1 MKLLAKKIGDT
12 FEEQKFYY
20 LIVLLFFC
28 VGVVIGVYA
37 IKYMGITDR
46 QDLTGY
52 YSNFIEGIQSS
63 NISYGNL
70 FFEVFKKN
78 IILIVPIILL
88 GFTFFGSPIIL
99 IINLLKG
106 FSIGY
111 TFTFLLTMFE
121 GNGLM
126 LAIGSLV
133 PQNIIYIP
141 CIVATSIIAL
151 SLSTIKFKEKFIKK
165 MPIKNL
171 LLNKGGTN
179 ILLIILCIFIIGMI
193 IETCVSP
200 ALVKLIITKFYL

>member
-28 VGVVIGVYA
+28 IGVVIGVYA
-37 IKYMGITDR
+37 VKYMSLTDR
-46 QDLTGY
+46 QDLTSY
-52 YSNFIEGIQSS
+52 YSSFIENIQT
-63 NISYGNL
+63 NEISYANL
-70 FFEVFKKN
+70 LFEIFKKN
-78 IILIVPIILL
+78 IIIIIPIIIL

-99 IINLLKG
+99 IINLMKG

-111 TFTFLLTMFE
+111 TFTFLLTMFN
-121 GNGLM
+121 GDGLM
-126 LAIGSLV
+126 LAVSSLV

-151 SLSTIKFKEKFIKK
+151 SLSTLKFKEKFIKK

-193 IETCVSP
+193 IEAYLSP
-200 ALVKLIITKFYL
+200 NLIKLVVTKFYL

>member
-28 VGVVIGVYA
+28 IGVVIGVYA
-37 IKYMGITDR
+37 VKYMSLTDR
-46 QDLTGY
+46 QDLTSY
-52 YSNFIEGIQSS
+52 YSSFIENIQT
-63 NISYGNL
+63 NEISYASLL
-70 FFEVFKKN
+70 FEIFKKN
-78 IILIVPIILL
+78 IIIIIPIILL

-99 IINLLKG
+99 IINLMKG

-111 TFTFLLTMFE
+111 TFTFLLTMFN
-121 GNGLM
+121 GDGLM
-126 LAIGSLV
+126 IAISSVV

-151 SLSTIKFKEKFIKK
+151 SLSTLKFKEKFIKK

-193 IETCVSP
+193 IEAYLSP
-200 ALVKLIITKFYL
+200 NLIKLVVTKFYL

>member
-1 MKLLAKKIGDT
+1 MKLLAKKICDT

-28 VGVVIGVYA
+28 IGVVIGVYA
-37 IKYMGITDR
+37 VKYMSLTDR
-46 QDLTGY
+46 QDLTSY
-52 YSNFIEGIQSS
+52 YSSFIENIQT
-63 NISYGNL
+63 NEISYANL
-70 FFEVFKKN
+70 LFEIFKKN
-78 IILIVPIILL
+78 IIIIIPIIIL

-99 IINLLKG
+99 IINLMKG

-111 TFTFLLTMFE
+111 TFTFLLTMFN
-121 GNGLM
+121 GDGLM
-126 LAIGSLV
+126 LAVSSLV

-151 SLSTIKFKEKFIKK
+151 SLSTLKFKEKFIKK

-193 IETCVSP
+193 IEAYLSP
-200 ALVKLIITKFYL
+200 NLIKLVVTKFYL

>member
-37 IKYMGITDR
+37 IKYMNINDR
-46 QDLTGY
+46 QDLSSY
-52 YSNFIEGIQSS
+52 YSNFISGIQSS
-63 NISYGNL
+63 NVSYGTL
-70 FFEVFKKN
+70 LFEVFKKN
-78 IILIVPIILL
+78 MVIIIPIVVL

-99 IINLLKG
+99 IINLIKG

-111 TFTFLLTMFE
+111 TFTFLLTTFNGE
-121 GNGLM
+121 GLGI
-126 LAIGSLV
+126 AVASLV

-151 SLSTIKFKEKFIKK
+151 SLSTIKFKERFIKK
-165 MPIKNL
+165 VPIKNL

-179 ILLIILCIFIIGMI
+179 ILLIILCIFIIGI
-193 IETCVSP
+193 V
-200 ALVKLIITKFYL
+200 

>member
-37 IKYMGITDR
+37 IKYMNITDR

-52 YSNFIEGIQSS
+52 YSNFIESVQSNNINYGSLLLGI
-63 NISYGNL
+63 
-70 FFEVFKKN
+70 FKKN
-78 IILIVPIILL
+78 MILIIPIILL

-121 GNGLM
+121 GNGLA

-179 ILLIILCIFIIGMI
+179 ILLLVLCIFIIGMI
-193 IETCVSP
+193 IEAYLSP
-200 ALVKLIITKFYL
+200 MLVKLIITKFYL

>member
-28 VGVVIGVYA
+28 IGVVIGVYA
-37 IKYMGITDR
+37 VKYMSLTDR
-46 QDLTGY
+46 QDLTSY
-52 YSNFIEGIQSS
+52 YSRFIENIQT
-63 NISYGNL
+63 NEISYANL
-70 FFEVFKKN
+70 LFEIFKKN
-78 IILIVPIILL
+78 IIIIIPIIIL

-99 IINLLKG
+99 IINLMKG

-111 TFTFLLTMFE
+111 TFTFLLTMFN
-121 GNGLM
+121 GDGLM
-126 LAIGSLV
+126 LAVSSLV

-151 SLSTIKFKEKFIKK
+151 SLSTLKFKEKFIKK

-193 IETCVSP
+193 IEAYLSP
-200 ALVKLIITKFYL
+200 NLIKLVVTKFYL

>member
-37 IKYMGITDR
+37 IKYMNINDR
-46 QDLTGY
+46 QDLSSY
-52 YSNFIEGIQSS
+52 YSNFISGIQSS
-63 NISYGNL
+63 NISYMGL
-70 FFEVFKKN
+70 LFEVFKKN
-78 IILIVPIILL
+78 IIIIAPIVIL

-99 IINLLKG
+99 IINLMKG

-111 TFTFLLTMFE
+111 TFTFLLTTFNGE
-121 GNGLM
+121 GLGI
-126 LAIGSLV
+126 AIASLV

-165 MPIKNL
+165 VPIKNL

-179 ILLIILCIFIIGMI
+179 ILLIILCIFIIGI
-193 IETCVSP
+193 VIETYLSP
-200 ALVKLIITKFYL
+200 SLVKLVITKFYL

>member
-37 IKYMGITDR
+37 IKYMNINDR
-46 QDLTGY
+46 QDLSSY
-52 YSNFIEGIQSS
+52 YSNFISGIQSS
-63 NISYGNL
+63 NISYMGL
-70 FFEVFKKN
+70 LFEVFKKN
-78 IILIVPIILL
+78 IIIIAPIVIL

-99 IINLLKG
+99 IINLMKG

-111 TFTFLLTMFE
+111 TFTFLLTTFNGE
-121 GNGLM
+121 GLGI
-126 LAIGSLV
+126 AIASLV

-151 SLSTIKFKEKFIKK
+151 SLSTIKFKERFIKK
-165 MPIKNL
+165 VPIKNL

-179 ILLIILCIFIIGMI
+179 ILLIILCIFIIGI
-193 IETCVSP
+193 VIETYLSP
-200 ALVKLIITKFYL
+200 SLVKLVITKFYL